1 MRITS
6 FSDPFNGKEGVYMIT
21 LDHLE
26 RQLLFRSDKDYVF
39 GVNTLAIGT
48 LKFKVFL
55 LCYVLMDNHLHI
67 LVRGRYSECLSYY
80 RWIVHRLTLMLSR
93 EYGVRGLLKQDAAD
107 VQAVLD
113 PQALLNEVAYLL
125 RNSYKARIDS
135 PFNYRWTPSEVYFNP
150 YLELMRGESFSG
162 SEAAKILLGTH
173 TDIPPY
179 WEHHQG
185 RILNKC
191 FIDYPFV
198 ERVVGTGLAL
208 FDRVR
213 KYDLES
219 SLALTHGIEERI
231 SFTDSEMQEKILV
244 ICRHELHVESPHQL
258 PRKDLLHLAR
268 TIAKRFACPPKQIS
282 RLLGIDQSVLDTVL

>member
-1 MRITS
+1 
-6 FSDPFNGKEGVYMIT
+6 MIT

-113 PQALLNEVAYLL
+113 
-125 RNSYKARIDS
+125 
-135 PFNYRWTPSEVYFNP
+135 
-150 YLELMRGESFSG
+150 
-162 SEAAKILLGTH
+162 
-173 TDIPPY
+173 
-179 WEHHQG
+179 
-185 RILNKC
+185 
-191 FIDYPFV
+191 
-198 ERVVGTGLAL
+198 
-208 FDRVR
+208 
-213 KYDLES
+213 
-219 SLALTHGIEERI
+219 
-231 SFTDSEMQEKILV
+231 
-244 ICRHELHVESPHQL
+244 
-258 PRKDLLHLAR
+258 
-268 TIAKRFACPPKQIS
+268 
-282 RLLGIDQSVLDTVL
+282 TVL